1 MPDLGDIGLD
11 DFQKTLKDVFS
22 NEEDAKEVLDS
33 CEKMM
38 SMLTQGMQNTP
49 MPPMQPPSQQQQQQ
63 QPGQPPKKG
72 GTFLSQ
78 MMAGAAG
85 SQPPAPSQA
94 APDSS
99 NPFGASANAIFS
111 DFEKA
116 KE

>member
-1 MPDLGDIGLD
+1 MHAQADGSSALEAKQANESPPSEGKPAEEVKKEEGEAPGAMPDLGDIGLD

-63 QPGQPPKKG
+63 
-72 GTFLSQ
+72 
-78 MMAGAAG
+78 
-85 SQPPAPSQA
+85 
-94 APDSS
+94 
-99 NPFGASANAIFS
+99 
-111 DFEKA
+111 
-116 KE
+116 